1 LRHDAIR
8 WDDCIQKGLT
18 DDDDDPEILIDD
30 FGDAIVG
37 LQKLSANEN
46 VSVRQELMTMMPCC
60 CCWLLLLAGCCCLLG
75 VAECWV
81 LKRMN

>member
-60 CCWLLLLAGCCCLLG
+60 CLLAVVACWVLLG
-75 VAECWV
+75 VAAGCWV
-81 LKRMN
+81 LKQMN